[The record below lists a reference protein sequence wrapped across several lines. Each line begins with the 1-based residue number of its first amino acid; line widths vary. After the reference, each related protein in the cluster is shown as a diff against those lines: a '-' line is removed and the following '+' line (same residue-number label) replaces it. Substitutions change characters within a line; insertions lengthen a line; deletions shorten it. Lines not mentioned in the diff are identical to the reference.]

1 MGKKAYIKE
10 LERDLEWFTQRV
22 SDLEEAVSSKDTL
35 INDLLSILDQI
46 RE

>member
-10 LERDLEWFTQRV
+10 LERDLEWSTQRV
-22 SDLEEAVSSKDTL
+22 ADLEEAVSSKDTL
-35 INDLLSILDQI
+35 INDLLSILDEI